1 MLDDFEAETKRLIGR
16 PINRERMTLEE
27 IDLIHE
33 FINPYDFLPDDE
45 DEEIEEF

>member
-33 FINPYDFLPDDE
+33 FINPYDFLEELEDD
-45 DEEIEEF
+45 